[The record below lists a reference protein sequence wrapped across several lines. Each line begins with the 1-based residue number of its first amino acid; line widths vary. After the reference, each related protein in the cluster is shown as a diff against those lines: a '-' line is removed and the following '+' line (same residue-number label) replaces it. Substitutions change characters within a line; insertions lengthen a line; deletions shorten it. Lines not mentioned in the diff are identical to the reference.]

1 MAALS
6 KLPPELIREICL
18 HIHEHDLDQ
27 PDNLQDWDTPQKAL
41 ASLCKVSKA
50 FCNAAQPILFRRVH
64 ITVRQQYFIPHNTK
78 LIALLR
84 VLIKRPYLG
93 EQIRLLKLSVYKA
106 GNTWINRFNP
116 IKPVE
121 FIPLAEDDF
130 QLFTNAA
137 KRESWMGDLS
147 ALWDNSFVSEE
158 QVLLQLSL
166 AKMPCLNEMQLAISY
181 ETISMSMFS
190 HGFRQA
196 VAENKILKQL
206 RAVHMHGFPNPSHP
220 EMRYTVM
227 RELQPLLFLLQPQ
240 VTKLHIENCLGHW
253 EPIAWPE
260 FAQLAHVKHLTL
272 HNCELTRWDFDIF
285 VTACHSLESI
295 AYTAH
300 PIGSPTRDQE
310 SPETYVGALQQHSR
324 TIKDLHLVVNPKK
337 QNEMWKAGYSSF
349 ESFESLE
356 SLTISPSDFGETF
369 IVPGTLGPKALS
381 QTLPKSLKHL
391 TVKRWCWPMRID
403 IDWLAQAA
411 CRGELE
417 NLETLD
423 IEYCLSA
430 TKDPIFMANNLR
442 AELERSTGGAITF
455 FICLRK
461 LGNSH
466 KDALW

>member
-27 PDNLQDWDTPQKAL
+27 PDNQQDWDTPRRAL
-41 ASLCKVSKA
+41 ASLCRVSKA
-50 FCNAAQPILFRRVH
+50 FCNAAQPILFRRIH
-64 ITVRQQYFIPHNTK
+64 ITVGQCLFFRRESK
-78 LIALLR
+78 AVSLLR
-84 VLIKRPYLG
+84 VLIKQPHLR
-93 EQIRLLKLSVYKA
+93 ERVRLLKLSIYNDDNDIWLQA
-106 GNTWINRFNP
+106 F
-116 IKPVE
+116 PVTLVR
-121 FIPLAEDDF
+121 LATEDF
-130 QLFTNAA
+130 QLFTDAA
-137 KRESWMGDLS
+137 KREFRMDKLPDN
-147 ALWDNSFVSEE
+147 WDTDFRSRERVILE
-158 QVLLQLSL
+158 LSL
-166 AKMPCLNEMQLAISY
+166 ANMPNLSQMQLAIPA
-181 ETISMSMFS
+181 ENVGRFMFS
-190 HGFRQA
+190 QGFRQA
-196 VAENKILKQL
+196 VAQKKALKQL
-206 RAVHMHGFPNPSHP
+206 RAVHMHGFPDSSRP
-220 EMRYTVM
+220 EMRRLVT
-227 RELQPLLFLLQPQ
+227 RELQPFLFLLQPQ
-240 VTKLHIENCLGHW
+240 VTKLHVENFLGHW
-253 EPIAWPE
+253 EPIAWPD

-272 HNCELTRWDFDIF
+272 HNCELTQWDFDIF
-285 VTACHSLESI
+285 ITACRSLESVI
-295 AYTAH
+295 YTAH

-310 SPETYVGALQQHSR
+310 SPETYVGGLQKHSR

-356 SLTISPSDFGETF
+356 SLTVSPSDFGETF

-430 TKDPIFMANNLR
+430 TKDPISMANNLR